1 MLTMQNGEKFI
12 NDKYDD
18 SKIQH
23 VSKAI
28 WYMMNSQ
35 YRSEYINELQITEL
49 VLQDSRSLGE
59 LETNI
64 DEIIS
69 VSKNGERAY
78 EFYDNVHMEIV
89 FEVNLNRIQLR
100 RKVYSLLDWV
110 GDVGGLFEALT
121 VISALLIG
129 FYHYKTFEQY
139 MAS

>member
-12 NDKYDD
+12 NDKYDE

-100 RKVYSLLDWV
+100 RKVYSS
-110 GDVGGLFEALT
+110 T
-121 VISALLIG
+121 
-129 FYHYKTFEQY
+129 
-139 MAS
+139 